1 MQQNA
6 FSLTLLVGT
15 GISHTQKRSRALC
28 IKGCILSF
36 LPSFYSSHIA
46 SLSLSWFYFLLD
58 HISSSPFRIEMLK
71 LISYDCLLFERRKFK
86 RGKRLHSNAHQ
97 IYYKKKKANRRC
109 IFPADSIL
117 SQIRFFM
124 TKLFILFVCFLTLF
138 TSQEWKYYLFHL
150 NN

>member
-97 IYYKKKKANRRC
+97 IYYKKKKRTGGASFQL
-109 IFPADSIL
+109 IV
-117 SQIRFFM
+117 FFH
-124 TKLFILFVCFLTLF
+124 KLGFSWQNCSFRLFVFLL
-138 TSQEWKYYLFHL
+138 SLHL
-150 NN
+150 RNENTIYST